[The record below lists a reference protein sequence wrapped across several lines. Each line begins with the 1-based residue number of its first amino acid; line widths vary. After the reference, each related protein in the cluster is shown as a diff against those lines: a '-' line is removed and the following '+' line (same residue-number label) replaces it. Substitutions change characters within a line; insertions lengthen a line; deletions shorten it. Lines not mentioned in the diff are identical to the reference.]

1 MEGTN
6 GDHNMIDCSD
16 DDERENRSVRSVVR
30 VAQETKASVDAMLR
44 STANETPDCEV
55 KKESRLSD
63 WTVLRAQMEALCGDV
78 MGGPRKGIRMRP
90 KQDVAEFCVVLE
102 KLAKKAYPEGN
113 MEDRSLEF
121 AHTLLSNLKDWPE
134 HIQLLSALH
143 RVRPENAYNEVK
155 QLALNIELSRK
166 MYDDN
171 QRISD
176 VITSARSMGVK
187 SAKTVAQKKP
197 LIGRKIVAWA
207 RLLDT
212 RIPALLDTGSM
223 ISIVPV
229 GVLARAKDRGV
240 DVDSLEVI
248 PARERMPVY
257 DASNNEMQFLG
268 ATKISVQLEEGGRSE
283 VAFHITDSPEDEVLL
298 GTNALEDLGVE
309 LKIAKRNTEESSGG
323 QPAFRKV
330 RVAKRKYIPPHGSG
344 VLSARCEVRDAE
356 EGVLWPT
363 KRGLECGVF
372 KVSNQEIAVP
382 VVNDSEEP
390 MVLGEGE
397 EIGYW
402 GTEKWKESWEEFN
415 PLMVAEDAEQ
425 MKREYDKRHSVDVG
439 KHAKVGDRVY
449 LLSPNEKTS
458 SSHPKLACEWSGPY
472 RVLETSQ
479 NSALITRIGENSD
492 PIRVQFDM
500 LRVVPNCISDEP
512 VDTRTKRGKR
522 GRKPVKSNTCNLMR
536 ACFSGAV
543 LLSPLEKGHLMFKCS
558 DGCFD
563 DAKLRDIPNCSFP
576 GAVAREPITTL
587 WDAWLATSIFQRT
600 DISLGEKIKLH
611 REGAACYEASALK
624 NVLKMAFDKCID
636 WTDFITNTQRIRQH
650 GSIQGHHFESSYDEA
665 LQTVRKELTE
675 DAIRSRPQ
683 KKGPIGFMA
692 GEGALPLEKD
702 GQRGDV
708 VTKMVTTFDRL
719 MELLE
724 EWSTF
729 RTWVMVWPLDARMD
743 EDKMKRLLKI
753 TREHLQNGGKVVTIW
768 PPINE
773 RNSAKWREL
782 AELWSTLD
790 NALERIDDGNQ
801 VFRTASSVTVDG
813 RLYIE
818 AGSPEG
824 SGQFFTSHIGAGV
837 PKYVYEAARKKAVG
851 AMLPPLPDCRFVTSR
866 AMSTEGA
873 GMLGLSTLNRLSS
886 PGEQPIAAVRPLPL
900 PTSVSFVLLRPYFC
914 AVVFLSLIKFRVLRV
929 VFVLVAGGSVA
940 YLSVRARVI
949 VHFGKFLNDR
959 AGVRESAVGGFGNA
973 TWGSQYVAGG
983 LNGQLHLRAMV
994 Y

>member
-78 MGGPRKGIRMRP
+78 MGGPRKGI
-90 KQDVAEFCVVLE
+90 
-102 KLAKKAYPEGN
+102 
-113 MEDRSLEF
+113 
-121 AHTLLSNLKDWPE
+121 
-134 HIQLLSALH
+134 
-143 RVRPENAYNEVK
+143 
-155 QLALNIELSRK
+155 
-166 MYDDN
+166 
-171 QRISD
+171 
-176 VITSARSMGVK
+176 
-187 SAKTVAQKKP
+187 
-197 LIGRKIVAWA
+197 
-207 RLLDT
+207 
-212 RIPALLDTGSM
+212 
-223 ISIVPV
+223 
-229 GVLARAKDRGV
+229 
-240 DVDSLEVI
+240 
-248 PARERMPVY
+248 
-257 DASNNEMQFLG
+257 
-268 ATKISVQLEEGGRSE
+268 
-283 VAFHITDSPEDEVLL
+283 
-298 GTNALEDLGVE
+298 
-309 LKIAKRNTEESSGG
+309 
-323 QPAFRKV
+323 
-330 RVAKRKYIPPHGSG
+330 
-344 VLSARCEVRDAE
+344 
-356 EGVLWPT
+356 
-363 KRGLECGVF
+363 
-372 KVSNQEIAVP
+372 
-382 VVNDSEEP
+382 
-390 MVLGEGE
+390 
-397 EIGYW
+397 
-402 GTEKWKESWEEFN
+402 
-415 PLMVAEDAEQ
+415 
-425 MKREYDKRHSVDVG
+425 
-439 KHAKVGDRVY
+439 
-449 LLSPNEKTS
+449 
-458 SSHPKLACEWSGPY
+458 
-472 RVLETSQ
+472 
-479 NSALITRIGENSD
+479 
-492 PIRVQFDM
+492 
-500 LRVVPNCISDEP
+500 
-512 VDTRTKRGKR
+512 
-522 GRKPVKSNTCNLMR
+522 
-536 ACFSGAV
+536 SGAV

-636 WTDFITNTQRIRQH
+636 WTDFITNTRRIRQH

-702 GQRGDV
+702 GQGGDV

-824 SGQFFTSHIGAGV
+824 SGQFFTSHIGTGV

-873 GMLGLSTLNRLSS
+873 GMLGSGS
-886 PGEQPIAAVRPLPL
+886 RPPL
-900 PTSVSFVLLRPYFC
+900 KR
-914 AVVFLSLIKFRVLRV
+914 
-929 VFVLVAGGSVA
+929 
-940 YLSVRARVI
+940 RA
-949 VHFGKFLNDR
+949 L
-959 AGVRESAVGGFGNA
+959 
-973 TWGSQYVAGG
+973 Q
-983 LNGQLHLRAMV
+983 
-994 Y
+994 